1 MHDLFQYIFGYF
13 FKLFIAL
20 FIVVNGINSKSLQIS
35 RSVINFQGKIPNC
48 RVTSALEKTFQIQAL
63 FKNFKDLH
71 EPCE

>member
-20 FIVVNGINSKSLQIS
+20 FIVVNGINSKSSQIT
-35 RSVINFQGKIPNC
+35 RSVINFQGKILNC
-48 RVTSALEKTFQIQAL
+48 RATSVLEKTFQIQAF
-63 FKNFKDLH
+63 FKTFKDLH